1 MDDITINEN
10 LLNTTILNLQ
20 KYRDNISN
28 NLNNE
33 RELFSKISSCI
44 EGEIGDSIKN
54 KLSQFDI
61 QFDLLLENLE
71 SFIEDFKNVVIA
83 FKEQD
88 SSITLKEV
96 ETDKGGETIN
106 VRH

>member
-54 KLSQFDI
+54 KLSQLAIKFFKFYSNFDKLYVK
-61 QFDLLLENLE
+61 F
-71 SFIEDFKNVVIA
+71 
-83 FKEQD
+83 
-88 SSITLKEV
+88 
-96 ETDKGGETIN
+96 
-106 VRH
+106 